1 MNLKWNTAILVC
13 LWLFN
18 NNFIHAGS
26 NFRIFGGKEASI
38 EDHPWI
44 VSLQIPSLGHSCG
57 GSLISEEW
65 VITAAH
71 CFMNES
77 LQPESIIAGTSDLTH
92 PDTTIKIENVILHE
106 KFRPKRFYDYDI
118 AVVKLAEKV
127 TFSDKIQPINLP
139 EQDAKVRISTSL
151 TVAGWGFTKI
161 SGPASDVLMETTVR
175 VTRHC
180 PCMKTIIAAFDR
192 KSGICRGDSGGPL
205 QLNGTLVGL
214 VSGSRHIC
222 ESPYPAIYTNVAL
235 FRTWI
240 KEKTGI

>member
-1 MNLKWNTAILVC
+1 MC

-18 NNFIHAGS
+18 NNFIYAGS
-26 NFRIFGGKEASI
+26 RFRIFGGKEASI

-44 VSLQIPSLGHSCG
+44 VSLQVPSLGHWCG

-71 CFMNES
+71 CFMHEN
-77 LQPESIIAGTSDLTH
+77 LKPESIIAGTSNLTRS
-92 PDTTIKIENVILHE
+92 DTTIKIENVIIHE
-106 KFRPKRFYDYDI
+106 KFRPRRFYDYDI
-118 AVVKLAEKV
+118 AIVKLAEKV

-139 EQDAKVRISTSL
+139 EQDAEVRISTSL
-151 TVAGWGFTKI
+151 TVAGWGLTKL
-161 SGPASDVLMETTVR
+161 SGRASDVLMKTTVT

-180 PCMKTIIAAFDR
+180 SCMKTIIAAYDR
-192 KSGICRGDSGGPL
+192 KSGICKGDSGGPL
-205 QLNGTLVGL
+205 QLNGTLVGV
-214 VSGSRHIC
+214 VSGSGPFCGSRL
-222 ESPYPAIYTNVAL
+222 PAIYTNVAL